1 MKRKIIT
8 DLDIVVL
15 GLLVKITEVLIIQI
29 AITVMMFMIEGNYV
43 ILLQRVNMIIQIM

>member
-1 MKRKIIT
+1 MKGKIIT
-8 DLDIVVL
+8 NLDTVVS

-29 AITVMMFMIEGNYV
+29 VIFVMMFMVEGNYV